1 MVVAL
6 SIVFA
11 TDNSPTEAKKEMEAL
26 RGTWTIGSVQSQN
39 GIGKEIFKEGSSFI
53 IEAGKMTFK
62 RPIGTNPGTLKINVA
77 SNPPALDFSAP
88 FFRCNRGLGVLD
100 SWMEIQGIYR
110 LKGNT
115 LTICMIFQCDADLF
129 PKDRPTDFIT
139 RAGDKNQILLVLH
152 RESAYSG
159 TTVEKRSIVGCHC
172 LLRCL
177 R

>member
-1 MVVAL
+1 MAFPPIMVVAL

-77 SNPPALDFSAP
+77 SNPPPSTFQLR
-88 FFRCNRGLGVLD
+88 FFDATAGLA
-100 SWMEIQGIYR
+100 S
-110 LKGNT
+110 
-115 LTICMIFQCDADLF
+115 
-129 PKDRPTDFIT
+129 
-139 RAGDKNQILLVLH
+139 
-152 RESAYSG
+152 
-159 TTVEKRSIVGCHC
+159 
-172 LLRCL
+172 
-177 R
+177 